1 MAGRR
6 GLAGQKRVTVVGRNA
21 SDLVVFIG
29 KRLVQLVPVV
39 LGVVVITF
47 FFTHVAVQNPCA
59 IWAGPHA
66 TQDQI
71 DACLVRFGLNRPLTD
86 QFWSYMTNLAAGD
99 WGSNP
104 STQISVLATIS
115 AAFPATLEL
124 VLASL
129 VIMTVIGIP
138 LGVVAA
144 NGAGRWTDHLVRTF
158 YLSGWATPTYLG
170 AVVLAI
176 GVGPVLGLPTKGDF
190 TSTPTFP
197 RPTHMSVVDALLALN
212 FPAVGD
218 AILHLILP
226 ASALAFLNLGIA
238 TRMTR
243 TSMLEI
249 LPLDFV
255 KTARMKGLSEFLVL
269 YKHALR
275 NALISTITIM
285 GITAGVLLSGTVV
298 IENIF
303 QWPGMGAYAY
313 DAITGYNFQ
322 GTIGV
327 VIMFAIVVVLSN
339 LISDILYGLLD
350 PRVEWR

>member
-1 MAGRR
+1 M
-6 GLAGQKRVTVVGRNA
+6 GRNK
-21 SDLVVFIG
+21 SDLIVFVG
-29 KRLVQLVPVV
+29 KRLVQLLPVV
-39 LGVVVITF
+39 LGVIVITF

-71 DACLVRFGLNRPLTD
+71 QACIVRFGLDRPLPE
-86 QFWSYMTNLAAGD
+86 QFWRYMANLVSGD
-99 WGSNP
+99 WGASP
-104 STQISVLATIS
+104 RGVPVLLSISS
-115 AAFPATLEL
+115 AFPATLEL
-124 VLASL
+124 VLAAL
-129 VIMTVIGIP
+129 LIMVAIGIP

-144 NGAGRWTDHLVRTF
+144 NGAGRWADH
-158 YLSGWATPTYLG
+158 
-170 AVVLAI
+170 LAI
-176 GVGPVLGLPTKGDF
+176 GPALGLPTKGDF
-190 TSTPTFP
+190 TSTPPFNG
-197 RPTHMSVVDALLALN
+197 PTHMSVLDALLHLN
-212 FPAVGD
+212 FAAAGD

-243 TSMLEI
+243 TSMLEV

-275 NALISTITIM
+275 NSLISTTTIL

-303 QWPGMGAYAY
+303 QWPGIGAYAF
-313 DAITGYNFQ
+313 DAITGYNFN
-322 GTIGV
+322 GTIAV
-327 VIMFAIVVVLSN
+327 VIVFAIVVVMSN
-339 LISDILYGLLD
+339 LISDILYGILD

>member
-1 MAGRR
+1 MGARR
-6 GLAGQKRVTVVGRNA
+6 RTALGRNK
-21 SDLVVFIG
+21 SDLIVFVG
-29 KRLVQLVPVV
+29 KRLLQLIPV
-39 LGVVVITF
+39 LIGVVVVTF

-59 IWAGPHA
+59 VWAGPHV

-71 DACLVRFGLNRPLTD
+71 RACTLKFGLDRPLWD
-86 QFWSYMTNLAAGD
+86 QFAVYISSLASGD
-99 WGSNP
+99 WGSDP
-104 STQISVLATIS
+104 LTGIPVLSTLSS
-115 AAFPATLEL
+115 AFPATLEL

-129 VIMTVIGIP
+129 LIMTSLGIP

-144 NGAGRWTDHLVRTF
+144 NGAGRWADHLVRTF

-170 AVVLAI
+170 AAVLAI
-176 GVGPVLGLPTKGDF
+176 GVGPALGLPTKGDF

-197 RPTHMSVVDALLALN
+197 TPTHMSVVDALLSLN
-212 FPAVGD
+212 FPAAGD

-226 ASALAFLNLGIA
+226 AMALAFLNLGIA

-243 TSMLEI
+243 TSMLEV

-255 KTARMKGLSEFLVL
+255 KTARMKGLSEFQVL

-275 NALISTITIM
+275 NSLISTITIL

-298 IENIF
+298 IEEIF
-303 QWPGMGAYAY
+303 QWPGMGRYAFE
-313 DAITGYNFQ
+313 AITGYNFS

-327 VIMFAIVVVLSN
+327 VIVFAIAVVISN
-339 LISDILYGLLD
+339 LIADVLYGILD

>member
-1 MAGRR
+1 
-6 GLAGQKRVTVVGRNA
+6 VGRNN
-21 SDLVVFIG
+21 SDLVIFIG
-29 KRLVQLVPVV
+29 KRLLQLVPVV

-71 DACLVRFGLNRPLTD
+71 NACRVKFGLDRPLTN
-86 QFWSYMTNLAAGD
+86 QFWAYLSSLASGD
-99 WGSNP
+99 WGANP
-104 STQISVLATIS
+104 ATEIPVLSTISV
-115 AAFPATLEL
+115 AFPATLEL

-129 VIMTVIGIP
+129 AIMTVLGIP

-144 NGAGRWTDHLVRTF
+144 NGAGRWADHLVRIF

-170 AVVLAI
+170 AVILAI
-176 GVGPVLGLPTKGDF
+176 GVGPALGLPTKGDF
-190 TSTPTFP
+190 SSNPPFT
-197 RPTHMSVVDALLALN
+197 RWTHMSLVDALLGLD
-212 FPAVGD
+212 FPAAGD

-243 TSMLEI
+243 TSMLEV

-255 KTARMKGLSEFLVL
+255 KTARMKGLSDFIVI

-275 NALISTITIM
+275 NALITTITIL
-285 GITAGVLLSGTVV
+285 GITSGVLLSGTVV

-303 QWPGMGAYAY
+303 QWPGMGEYAFG
-313 DAITGYNFQ
+313 AITGYNFK

-327 VIMFAIVVVLSN
+327 VIVFAIVVVVSN
-339 LISDILYGLLD
+339 LIADILYGLLD